1 MIKSL
6 SIPTP
11 RHKTFLVS
19 YLGVVPYDAA
29 LEEQERLRQSRAEEM
44 IPDAVLLLQHPHVY
58 TVGRFHGE
66 EDIIALP
73 REIPVYYTS
82 RGGSITYHGPG
93 QLVGYPIL
101 HLKANGLGVRE
112 YIWRL
117 EEVIIR
123 LLGDF
128 HIEAQRH
135 NEYPGGVWVDG
146 RKVCSIGINVSHHI
160 TTHGF
165 ALNVNNDLKYFV
177 NIRPCGL
184 RETTMTSMAEI
195 LGQPVPFDT
204 VVNSWIHLFAEIFA
218 LKPEMD
224 NTLSVEVNAIA

>member
-1 MIKSL
+1 MIEPPG
-6 SIPTP
+6 IPP
-11 RHKTFLVS
+11 PHYKTFLVG
-19 YLGVVPYDAA
+19 YLGVAPYEVA
-29 LEEQERLRQSRAEEM
+29 LKEQDRLRQLRAEDR

-66 EDIIALP
+66 EDIIA
-73 REIPVYYTS
+73 RTKEIPVYHTS
-82 RGGSITYHGPG
+82 RGGSVTYHGPG

-101 HLKANGLGVRE
+101 DLKANGLGVRE

-135 NEYPGGVWVDG
+135 NQYPGGVWAGG
-146 RKVCSIGINVSHHI
+146 RKICSIGINVSRHI

-165 ALNVNNDLKYFV
+165 ALNVDNNLKYFE

-184 RETTMTSMAEI
+184 RGTAMTSMAEL
-195 LGQPVPFDT
+195 LGHTVPLDM
-204 VVNSWIHLFAEIFA
+204 VIGEWINWFSAIFA
-218 LKPEMD
+218 MKPEMSRA
-224 NTLSVEVNAIA
+224 LPFEEAAIV